1 MKSPNGLD
9 ANLPVVDLLKDAFDL
24 LWQKRAVVARI
35 FLPLIV
41 ILAALD
47 VVNALLPDEQRFLSV
62 RIGLVVFAAVLSVLM
77 ATTAHRFTLLDG
89 QADIKALRRLDK
101 SDVRYFLRLLQMA
114 LIVMVLISALALSV
128 IVLLAPEDELVAL
141 IIILAVIPA
150 LYVWS
155 RLSITLPEI
164 ALGKY
169 SSLKRALAMSHGN
182 GWRLTLV
189 VFVVPILLMLPF
201 IGVAMLDSVA
211 AIFLAGIGSYVGS
224 LLSIVLLSQSYR
236 FLQGFFDANAQV
248 PDVVEQPLQSQPTDS
263 GFDA

>member
-9 ANLPVVDLLKDAFDL
+9 ANLPVGDLLKDAFDL
-24 LWQKRAVVARI
+24 IWQKRVAVARL
-35 FLPLIV
+35 FWPLIV
-41 ILAALD
+41 ILAAID
-47 VVNALLPDEQRFLSV
+47 VVNALLPNESRFLSV
-62 RIGLVVFAAVLSVLM
+62 RIGLIVVSVMFSVLM

-89 QADIKALRRLDK
+89 QSEVKALRRWDK
-101 SDVRYFLRLLQMA
+101 SDVRYVLRLFQII
-114 LIVMVLISALALSV
+114 LIAMVLISVLAVSA
-128 IVLLAPEDELVAL
+128 IVLLAPTDEQVALLMLVA
-141 IIILAVIPA
+141 VVPV

-189 VFVVPILLMLPF
+189 VFGVPILLMLPF
-201 IGVAMLDSVA
+201 LAIAMIDSVA
-211 AIFLAGIGSYVGS
+211 AIFLAGIGSYIGT
-224 LLSIVLLSQSYR
+224 LLSVVLLSNSYR
-236 FLQGFFDANAQV
+236 FLQSFFDADAPVEDAVV
-248 PDVVEQPLQSQPTDS
+248 PPQTNQTDS